1 MLDLKFI
8 EENEKRVREML
19 AARGVE
25 FDLDEVLELAA
36 RRREMI
42 GKVEAKKAEQNKLS
56 KKIAELA
63 ARIANPERFEI
74 TEKELKTLLRENEK
88 SLKQAE
94 EIKASI
100 KELTP
105 GLYLEEAYLDNRLL
119 YLPNV
124 FDASVPV
131 GPDETYNEIRR
142 VGREP
147 RAFDFPPRPHW
158 ELGEML
164 GIIDSERAVKVAGAR
179 FAMTVGP
186 GARME
191 RALQN
196 LMLDEARKRGYR
208 EVNVPFMVLKTS
220 MVGTGQLPKF
230 AADMYKV
237 ESEELRHV
245 LTPFDGKSPP
255 AITKES
261 DFRKWREDLTVA
273 LGGGHWLIPT
283 AEVPVTN
290 LHREEIL
297 TADELPIKYAAFT
310 PCFRREAGAPGRD
323 TRGMVR
329 VHQFLKVELVKIVHP
344 DASYDE
350 LESLVADA
358 AHILELLELPY
369 REAVLSTGDLGF
381 GAAKCVDLEV
391 WIPSEEK
398 YREISSCSN
407 YEAFQARRMNTR
419 FRPKKGA
426 KPEFV
431 HTLNGSGLA
440 IGRTLVAI
448 VENFQNADGSVTIP
462 DALRPYMDG
471 LEKIA

>member
-8 EENEKRVREML
+8 EENETRVREML

-25 FDLDEVLELAA
+25 FDLDKVLELAS
-36 RRREMI
+36 RRRETI
-42 GKVEAKKAEQNKLS
+42 TSVEAKRAEQNKTS

-63 ARIANPERFEI
+63 EKIAQPGRFEI
-74 TEKELKTLLRENEK
+74 SEKELKTLKKEKGESLRR
-88 SLKQAE
+88 AE
-94 EIKASI
+94 EVKNSLS
-100 KELTP
+100 ELEP
-105 GLYLEEAYLDNRLL
+105 ELSAIEAELDNLLL

-124 FDASVPV
+124 HHPSVPV
-131 GPDETYNEIRR
+131 GPDETYNDVRR

-147 RAFDFPPRPHW
+147 REFDFPPRPHW

-164 GIIDSERAVKVAGAR
+164 GVIDQERAVKIAGAR
-179 FAMTVGP
+179 FAMTVGA

-196 LMLDEARKRGYR
+196 LMLDEAAKRGYA
-208 EVNVPFMVLKTS
+208 EVIVPFMVLGST
-220 MVGTGQLPKF
+220 MEGTGQLPKF
-230 AADMYKV
+230 AADMYK
-237 ESEELRHV
+237 L
-245 LTPFDGKSPP
+245 DG
-255 AITKES
+255 
-261 DFRKWREDLTVA
+261 EDM
-273 LGGGHWLIPT
+273 WLIPT

-290 LHREEIL
+290 LHRDEIL
-297 TADELPIKYAAFT
+297 AADQLPIKYAAFT

-323 TRGMVR
+323 TRGMIR
-329 VHQFLKVELVKIVHP
+329 VHQFLKVELVKLVHP
-344 DASYDE
+344 ETSYDE

-358 AHILELLELPY
+358 AHVLDLLELPY

-419 FRPKKGA
+419 FRAKKGA

-440 IGRTLVAI
+440 IGRTVVAI
-448 VENFQNADGSVTIP
+448 LENFQNADGTVTIP

-471 LEKIA
+471 LEKIT

>member
-8 EENEKRVREML
+8 EENEARVREMI

-25 FDLDEVLELAA
+25 FDLDKVLELAA
-36 RRREMI
+36 RRRALI
-42 GKVEAKKAEQNKLS
+42 ADVEAKRAEHNRANEA
-56 KKIAELA
+56 IAAAKREGRDVADDVAA
-63 ARIANPERFEI
+63 ARKLADEVKEFTARCAVVE
-74 TEKELKTLLRENEK
+74 EKLH
-88 SLKQAE
+88 
-94 EIKASI
+94 
-100 KELTP
+100 
-105 GLYLEEAYLDNRLL
+105 GLLL

-124 FDASVPV
+124 PHPSVPV
-131 GPDETYNEIRR
+131 GADETHNEIRR

-147 RAFDFPPRPHW
+147 RDYDFPPRPHW
-158 ELGEML
+158 EQGEML
-164 GIIDSERAVKVAGAR
+164 GIIDFERAVKVAGAR

-186 GARME
+186 GALME

-196 LMLDEARKRGYR
+196 LMLDEARKRGYC
-208 EVNVPFMVLKTS
+208 EVNVPFMVLGDA

-230 AADMYKV
+230 ADDMYK
-237 ESEELRHV
+237 L
-245 LTPFDGKSPP
+245 DG
-255 AITKES
+255 
-261 DFRKWREDLTVA
+261 EDM
-273 LGGGHWLIPT
+273 WLVPT

-290 LHREEIL
+290 LHRDEIL
-297 TADELPIKYAAFT
+297 TVDQLPVKYAAFT

-323 TRGMVR
+323 TRGMIR
-329 VHQFLKVELVKIVHP
+329 VHQFLKVELVKLVHP
-344 DASYDE
+344 DTSYDE

-358 AHILELLELPY
+358 AHILDMLELPY
-369 REAVLSTGDLGF
+369 REAVLSTGELGF
-381 GAAKCVDLEV
+381 GATKCVDLEV

-407 YEAFQARRMNTR
+407 YEAFQARRMKTR

>member
-1 MLDLKFI
+1 MLDLKFV
-8 EENEKRVREML
+8 EENPDRIREML
-19 AARGVE
+19 AARGVD
-25 FDLDEVLELAA
+25 FDLDKVLGLAA
-36 RRREMI
+36 RRRAVIAEA
-42 GKVEAKKAEQNKLS
+42 EAKRAEHNRANEAFAAAKREGRDV
-56 KKIAELA
+56 AADVAA
-63 ARIANPERFEI
+63 ARTLGDEV
-74 TEKELKTLLRENEK
+74 KELSARCATVEEELRA
-88 SLKQAE
+88 L
-94 EIKASI
+94 
-100 KELTP
+100 
-105 GLYLEEAYLDNRLL
+105 LL

-124 FDASVPV
+124 PHPSVPV
-131 GPDETYNEIRR
+131 GPDETHNEIRR
-142 VGREP
+142 IGREP
-147 RAFDFPPRPHW
+147 RKFDFPPRPHW

-164 GIIDSERAVKVAGAR
+164 GIIDIKRAVKVAGAR
-179 FAMTVGP
+179 FAMTVGA
-186 GARME
+186 GALME

-196 LMLDEARKRGYR
+196 LMLDEAAKRGYT
-208 EVNVPFMVLKTS
+208 EVNVPYMVLGDA
-220 MVGTGQLPKF
+220 MEGTGQLPKF
-230 AADMYKV
+230 DEDLYRITDPSGIRIMEKV
-237 ESEELRHV
+237 VTDSFNFVGYEVDKEGKRAPDELNRLLEELDKAQI
-245 LTPFDGKSPP
+245 LLS
-255 AITKES
+255 
-261 DFRKWREDLTVA
+261 
-273 LGGGHWLIPT
+273 GGQYLIPT

-290 LHREEIL
+290 LHRDEIL
-297 TADELPIKYAAFT
+297 TADQLPIKYAAFT
-310 PCFRREAGAPGRD
+310 ACFRREAGAPGRD
-323 TRGMVR
+323 TRGMIR

-350 LESLVADA
+350 LERLVADA

-369 REAVLSTGDLGF
+369 REAALSTGDLGF

-419 FRPKKGA
+419 FRPGKGA

-462 DALRPYMDG
+462 DALRPYVDG

>member
-8 EENEKRVREML
+8 EENADTVREML
-19 AARGVE
+19 TARGVE
-25 FDLDEVLELAA
+25 FDLDRVLELAA
-36 RRREMI
+36 QRRAAI
-42 GKVEAKKAEQNKLS
+42 TDAEAKRAEHNRVNDA
-56 KKIAELA
+56 IAAAKREGRDAAGDVAA
-63 ARIANPERFEI
+63 AR
-74 TEKELKTLLRENEK
+74 ELG
-88 SLKQAE
+88 E
-94 EIKASI
+94 EV
-100 KELTP
+100 KELTARCAAV
-105 GLYLEEAYLDNRLL
+105 EEELHALLL

-124 FDASVPV
+124 PHPSVPV
-131 GPDETYNEIRR
+131 GADESANEIRR

-147 RAFDFPPRPHW
+147 REFDFPPRPHW

-164 GIIDSERAVKVAGAR
+164 RIIDQERAVKIAGAR
-179 FAMTVGP
+179 FAMTA
-186 GARME
+186 GAGALME

-196 LMLDEARKRGYR
+196 LMLDEAAKRGYV
-208 EVNVPFMVLKTS
+208 EVLVPFMVLGAT
-220 MVGTGQLPKF
+220 MEGTGQLPKF
-230 AADMYKV
+230 ADDMYKV
-237 ESEELRHV
+237 
-245 LTPFDGKSPP
+245 DG
-255 AITKES
+255 
-261 DFRKWREDLTVA
+261 EDL
-273 LGGGHWLIPT
+273 WLVPT

-290 LHREEIL
+290 VHRDEIL
-297 TADELPIKYAAFT
+297 AADELPIKYAAFT

-323 TRGMVR
+323 TRGMIR

-344 DASYDE
+344 ETSYDE

-358 AHILELLELPY
+358 AHILDMLELPY

-381 GAAKCVDLEV
+381 GATKCVDLEV

-407 YEAFQARRMNTR
+407 YEDFQARRMNTR

-471 LEKIA
+471 LERIA

>member
-8 EENEKRVREML
+8 EETADKIREML

-25 FDLDEVLELAA
+25 FDLDKVLELAA
-36 RRREMI
+36 ERRTVI
-42 GKVEAKKAEQNKLS
+42 GDAEAKRAEHNRANEV
-56 KKIAELA
+56 IAAAKREGRDVTDGVAA
-63 ARIANPERFEI
+63 ARKLGDEV
-74 TEKELKTLLRENEK
+74 KELSAVSAAVEEK
-88 SLKQAE
+88 LHA
-94 EIKASI
+94 
-100 KELTP
+100 L
-105 GLYLEEAYLDNRLL
+105 LL

-124 FDASVPV
+124 PHSSVPV
-131 GPDETYNEIRR
+131 GTDEADNEIR
-142 VGREP
+142 GEGPIKP

-164 GIIDSERAVKVAGAR
+164 GIVDFERAVKVAGAR
-179 FAMTVGP
+179 FAMTVGS
-186 GARME
+186 GAHLE

-196 LMLDEARKRGYR
+196 LMLDEAAKRGYV
-208 EVNVPFMVLKTS
+208 EALVPFMVLGAA
-220 MVGTGQLPKF
+220 MEGTGQLPKF
-230 AADMYKV
+230 DDDMYKI
-237 ESEELRHV
+237 E
-245 LTPFDGKSPP
+245 G
-255 AITKES
+255 
-261 DFRKWREDLTVA
+261 EDL
-273 LGGGHWLIPT
+273 WLVPT

-323 TRGMVR
+323 TRGMIR

-344 DASYDE
+344 ETSYDE
-350 LESLVADA
+350 LESLVDDA
-358 AHILELLELPY
+358 RNILELLELPY

-391 WIPSEEK
+391 WIPSEDK

-419 FRPKKGA
+419 FRPAPGA

-431 HTLNGSGLA
+431 HTLNGSALA

-448 VENFQNADGSVTIP
+448 LENFQNADGSVTIP

>member
-8 EENEKRVREML
+8 EENPDTIREML

-25 FDLDEVLELAA
+25 FDLDRVLALAA
-36 RRREMI
+36 QRRAAI
-42 GKVEAKKAEQNKLS
+42 TDVEAKRAEHNRVNEA
-56 KKIAELA
+56 IAAAKREGRDAAADVAA
-63 ARIANPERFEI
+63 AR
-74 TEKELKTLLRENEK
+74 ELG
-88 SLKQAE
+88 E
-94 EIKASI
+94 EV
-100 KELTP
+100 KELTARTVAV
-105 GLYLEEAYLDNRLL
+105 EEELHALLL

-124 FDASVPV
+124 PHPSVPV
-131 GPDETYNEIRR
+131 GADESANEIRR
-142 VGREP
+142 VGRQP
-147 RAFDFPPRPHW
+147 REFAFPPRPHW
-158 ELGEML
+158 EIGEML
-164 GIIDSERAVKVAGAR
+164 GIIDQERAVKIAGAR
-179 FAMTVGP
+179 FAMTVGA
-186 GARME
+186 GALME

-196 LMLDEARKRGYR
+196 LMLDEAARRGYV
-208 EVNVPFMVLKTS
+208 EVLVPFMVLGAT
-220 MVGTGQLPKF
+220 MEGTGQLPKF
-230 AADMYKV
+230 ADDMYKV
-237 ESEELRHV
+237 
-245 LTPFDGKSPP
+245 
-255 AITKES
+255 
-261 DFRKWREDLTVA
+261 
-273 LGGGHWLIPT
+273 
-283 AEVPVTN
+283 EVPVTN
-290 LHREEIL
+290 LHRDEIL
-297 TADELPIKYAAFT
+297 AADRLPVKYAAFT

-323 TRGMVR
+323 TRGMIR

-344 DASYDE
+344 DKSYDE

-358 AHILELLELPY
+358 AHILDVLELPY

-419 FRPKKGA
+419 FRAKKGA

-471 LEKIA
+471 REKIG

>member
-19 AARGVE
+19 EARGVE
-25 FDLDEVLELAA
+25 FDLDKVLDLAA
-36 RRREMI
+36 RRRETI
-42 GKVEAKKAEQNKLS
+42 ASVEAKRAEQNKTS
-56 KKIAELA
+56 KKIGELA
-63 ARIANPERFEI
+63 EKIAHPARFEI
-74 TEKELKTLLRENEK
+74 SEKELKTLKKEKEEALERAEEVKK
-88 SLKQAE
+88 SLGELEPELSAIEAE
-94 EIKASI
+94 
-100 KELTP
+100 LHN
-105 GLYLEEAYLDNRLL
+105 LLL

-124 FDASVPV
+124 HDPSVPV

-147 RAFDFPPRPHW
+147 REFDFPPRPHW

-164 GIIDSERAVKVAGAR
+164 GVVDQERAVKIAGAR
-179 FAMTVGP
+179 FAMTVGA

-196 LMLDEARKRGYR
+196 LMLDEAAKRGYE
-208 EVNVPFMVLKTS
+208 EVIVPFMVLGST
-220 MVGTGQLPKF
+220 MEGTGQLPKF
-230 AADMYKV
+230 AAEMYK
-237 ESEELRHV
+237 L
-245 LTPFDGKSPP
+245 DG
-255 AITKES
+255 
-261 DFRKWREDLTVA
+261 EDM
-273 LGGGHWLIPT
+273 WLIPT

-290 LHREEIL
+290 LHRDEIL

-323 TRGMVR
+323 TRGMIR

-344 DASYDE
+344 DNSYDE

-358 AHILELLELPY
+358 AHVLDMLELPY

-381 GAAKCVDLEV
+381 GATKCVDLEV
-391 WIPSEEK
+391 WIPTEEK

-440 IGRTLVAI
+440 IGRTVVAI
-448 VENFQNADGSVTIP
+448 LENFQNADGSVTIP

-471 LEKIA
+471 LEKIT